1 MTAYARASDPLT
13 SHEAAASIS
22 EQSQRSSQQA
32 VLSALRIQGPLTTDQ
47 LSDYIG
53 DAWVKSRIGTAC
65 VELERRGYIERAS
78 EQGKS
83 SRGRACTI
91 WKRADR

>member
-22 EQSQRSSQQA
+22 EQGQRSSQQA
-32 VLSALRIQGPLTTDQ
+32 VLSALRIHGPLTTDQ
-47 LSDYIG
+47 LSDHIG
-53 DAWVKSRIGTAC
+53 SAWVKSRIGTAC

-78 EQGKS
+78 ELGTS
-83 SRGRACTI
+83 ARGNPCTI
-91 WKRADR
+91 WQRADD